1 MSDLVLNLVERRVLG
16 VLLEK
21 SLAQPEY
28 YPMTLNAI
36 VAACNQKNNRDP
48 VLELDEDAV
57 WHALEQLRQAG
68 LVAKVLPAPGSRV
81 DRFKHDVDAKLGW
94 PKPQKAVMTELL
106 LRGPQTA
113 GELRTRASRM
123 YAFDNLEAV
132 SAVIEWLSSQSPPLV
147 VAMPRVVGQSA
158 VRFAHRLYPA
168 DEAPLADTADA
179 PSQAGRPAPRA
190 PAPAASGG
198 ESTVALVEQLD
209 GLQSEVA
216 ELHEAVAELRRR
228 LDRLEGR

>member
-1 MSDLVLNLVERRVLG
+1 MSELVLNLVERRVLG

-48 VLELDEDAV
+48 VMELDEDAV

-68 LVAKVLPAPGSRV
+68 LVAKVLPAQGSRV

-94 PKPQKAVMTELL
+94 PKPQKAVMAELL
-106 LRGPQTA
+106 LRGPQTV

-123 YAFDNLEAV
+123 YAFENLEAV
-132 SAVIEWLSSQSPPLV
+132 SAIIEWLSSQSPPLV
-147 VAMPRVVGQSA
+147 AAMPRVVGQSA
-158 VRFAHRLYPA
+158 VRFAHQLCPA
-168 DEAPLADTADA
+168 DEAPAVETARTPE
-179 PSQAGRPAPRA
+179 PS
-190 PAPAASGG
+190 G
-198 ESTVALVEQLD
+198 ESPGGPSTAGGGGSPSVLTEQLE
-209 GLQSEVA
+209 GLQSEIA
-216 ELHEAVAELRRR
+216 ELHQAVAELRRR